1 MKKQL
6 RIALIVSGAQTAAT
20 CAVMNFM
27 LIPQIEAAAGG
38 LRCFDMRFGYG
49 FEAAK
54 AFLSALTAQGKDL
67 YLRRQLPLDFVYPLA
82 YGAFFMLAFYA
93 LQKRRTPLLAVP
105 ALLAAADYAENICV
119 VLMLR
124 AGDPAKA
131 LVAAGSAATVTKT
144 LLMYLC
150 FAVLL
155 ALPARAAVAK
165 RKRRAAEAG
174 KPTRA

>member
-6 RIALIVSGAQTAAT
+6 RIALIVSGALTAAI

-27 LIPQIEAAAGG
+27 LIPQIETAAGG

-49 FEAAK
+49 SEEAK
-54 AFLSALTAQGKDL
+54 AFLYTLSAQGRDV
-67 YLRRQLPLDFVYPLA
+67 YLHRQLPLDFIYPLA

-93 LQKRRTPLLAVP
+93 LQKRKTPLLALP
-105 ALLAAADYAENICV
+105 ALLAAADYVENICIL
-119 VLMLR
+119 LMLR
-124 AGDPAKA
+124 ATEPAKA

-144 LLMYLC
+144 VLMYLC

-155 ALPARAAVAK
+155 ALLVRAAVEK
-165 RKRRAAEAG
+165 RKRRAAENSA
-174 KPTRA
+174 